1 MTIEEIRD
9 LINEA
14 EYEYIGI
21 RADERD
27 YQIGEIMDNSH
38 QLLLIHSTMMIIQ
51 NYYTHIF
58 RKAFMPDSMMP
69 ENLTERVHLE

>member
-27 YQIGEIMDNSH
+27 
-38 QLLLIHSTMMIIQ
+38 LLIHSTMMIIQ